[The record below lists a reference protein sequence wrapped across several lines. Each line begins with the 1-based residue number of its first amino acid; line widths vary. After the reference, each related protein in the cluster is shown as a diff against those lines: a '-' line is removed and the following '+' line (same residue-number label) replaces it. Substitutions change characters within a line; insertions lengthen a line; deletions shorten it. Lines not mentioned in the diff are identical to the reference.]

1 MNAGFGAVPSKKD
14 ARPRQADLA
23 TALAAGGSD
32 TVTEM
37 CPILYQL
44 VRDRVGPPSAWP
56 TR

>member
-14 ARPRQADLA
+14 TRPRQADLA